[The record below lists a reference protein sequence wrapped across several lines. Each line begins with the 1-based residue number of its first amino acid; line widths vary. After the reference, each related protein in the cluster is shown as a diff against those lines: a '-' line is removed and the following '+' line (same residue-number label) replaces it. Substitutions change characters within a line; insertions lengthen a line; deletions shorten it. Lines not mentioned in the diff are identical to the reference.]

1 MKIFYIIIL
10 SFLVLFCNAQTD
22 NLHEIRYSYLLAS
35 DSEEKVEILLQLC
48 ENDNYISN
56 KPIIL
61 AYKTV
66 AEMMLISYYY
76 NPFKKLEIF
85 NDKSQYLNLI
95 VRNNINNLEIRFL
108 RYCLQKK
115 SPSFLGYNKE
125 LDLDYRF
132 ILENIHNHPQETQD
146 YIYST
151 IKSL

>member
-10 SFLVLFCNAQTD
+10 SFLVLFSNAQTN
-22 NLHEIRYSYLLAS
+22 NLHEIRDAYLSAS
-35 DSEEKVEILLQLC
+35 DSQEKVKKLLQLC
-48 ENDNYISN
+48 DNDNIN
-56 KPIIL
+56 RPIIL

-85 NDKSQYLNLI
+85 NDKSNQLDLI
-95 VRNNINNLEIRFL
+95 IKNNINNLEIRFL

-125 LDLDYRF
+125 LDIDYKF
-132 ILENIHNHPQETQD
+132 ILRNINNHPQETQD

-151 IKSL
+151 IRSL

>member
-10 SFLVLFCNAQTD
+10 SFLVLFSTAQSN
-22 NLHEIRYSYLLAS
+22 NLQEIRDAYLSAS
-35 DSEEKVEILLQLC
+35 DSQEKVKKLLQLC
-48 ENDNYISN
+48 DNDNIN
-56 KPIIL
+56 RPIIL

-85 NDKSQYLNLI
+85 NDKSKHLDLI
-95 VRNNINNLEIRFL
+95 IKNNINNLEIRFL

-125 LDLDYRF
+125 LDIDYKF
-132 ILENIHNHPQETQD
+132 ILRNINNHPQETQV
-146 YIYST
+146 YIYS
-151 IKSL
+151 IIRSL

>member
-10 SFLVLFCNAQTD
+10 SFLVLFSTAQSN
-22 NLHEIRYSYLLAS
+22 NLQEIRDAYLSAS
-35 DSEEKVEILLQLC
+35 DSQEKVKKLLQLC
-48 ENDNYISN
+48 DNDNIN
-56 KPIIL
+56 RPIIL

-85 NDKSQYLNLI
+85 NDKSKHLDLI
-95 VRNNINNLEIRFL
+95 IKNNINNLEIRFL

-125 LDLDYRF
+125 LDVDYKF
-132 ILENIHNHPQETQD
+132 ILRNINNHPQETQV
-146 YIYST
+146 YIYS
-151 IKSL
+151 IIRSL

>member
-10 SFLVLFCNAQTD
+10 SFLVLFSNAQSN
-22 NLHEIRYSYLLAS
+22 NLHEIRDAYLSAS
-35 DSEEKVEILLQLC
+35 DSQEKVKKLLQLC
-48 ENDNYISN
+48 DNDNIN
-56 KPIIL
+56 RPIIL

-85 NDKSQYLNLI
+85 NDKSKQLDLI
-95 VRNNINNLEIRFL
+95 IKNNINNLEIRFL

-115 SPSFLGYNKE
+115 SPSFLGYNK
-125 LDLDYRF
+125 DLDIDYKF
-132 ILENIHNHPQETQD
+132 ILRNINNHTQETQD

-151 IKSL
+151 IRSL

>member
-1 MKIFYIIIL
+1 MKIFYIILL
-10 SFLVLFCNAQTD
+10 SFLVLFSNAQSN
-22 NLHEIRYSYLLAS
+22 NLHEIRDAYLSAS
-35 DSEEKVEILLQLC
+35 DSQEKVKKLLQLC
-48 ENDNYISN
+48 DNDNIN
-56 KPIIL
+56 RPIIL

-85 NDKSQYLNLI
+85 NDKSKQLDLI
-95 VRNNINNLEIRFL
+95 IKNNINNLEIRFL

-125 LDLDYRF
+125 LDIDYKF
-132 ILENIHNHPQETQD
+132 ILRNIHNYPKETQD

-151 IKSL
+151 IRSL

>member
-10 SFLVLFCNAQTD
+10 SFLVLISNAQTN
-22 NLHEIRYSYLLAS
+22 NLYEIRDAYLSAS
-35 DSEEKVEILLQLC
+35 DSQEKVEKLLQLC
-48 ENDNYISN
+48 DNIN
-56 KPIIL
+56 RPIIL

-85 NDKSQYLNLI
+85 NDKSKHLDLI
-95 VRNNINNLEIRFL
+95 IKNNINNLEIRFL

-125 LDLDYRF
+125 LDIDYKF
-132 ILENIHNHPQETQD
+132 ILRNINNHPQESQD

-151 IKSL
+151 IRSL

>member
-10 SFLVLFCNAQTD
+10 SFLVLFSNAQSN
-22 NLHEIRYSYLLAS
+22 NLHEIRDAYLSAS
-35 DSEEKVEILLQLC
+35 DSQEKVKKLLQLC
-48 ENDNYISN
+48 DNIN
-56 KPIIL
+56 RPIIL

-85 NDKSQYLNLI
+85 NDKSKQLDLI
-95 VRNNINNLEIRFL
+95 IKNNINNLEIRFL

-115 SPSFLGYNKE
+115 SPSFLVYNKE
-125 LDLDYRF
+125 LDIDYKF
-132 ILENIHNHPQETQD
+132 ILRNINNHPQETQD

-151 IKSL
+151 IRSL